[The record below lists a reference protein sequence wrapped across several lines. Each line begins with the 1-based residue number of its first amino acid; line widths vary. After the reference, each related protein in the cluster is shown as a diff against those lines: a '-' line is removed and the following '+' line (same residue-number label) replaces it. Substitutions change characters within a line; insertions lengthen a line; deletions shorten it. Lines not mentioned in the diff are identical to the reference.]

1 MNVARMWTGLVAAG
15 VLAFGLSV
23 QAQQPAGE
31 DAAGAQAPSA
41 PQSQAPAPDSAA
53 PAAGTVTV
61 EGCVKGAEGD
71 AAAAGSFTLANAKA
85 PEGADAAGVEIEDEY
100 ALSAPA
106 DVNLSQHVDHQV
118 RVTGTVGAAAG
129 DADAPTLNVT
139 ELEMVAASCA
149 E

>member
-23 QAQQPAGE
+23 QAQQPPA
-31 DAAGAQAPSA
+31 DDAGAQAGPPA
-41 PQSQAPAPDSAA
+41 PQSQAPAPDAAA
-53 PAAGTVTV
+53 PAAGSVTV
-61 EGCVKGAEGD
+61 EGCVASAEGD
-71 AAAAGSFTLANAKA
+71 AAGGFTLTDAKA
-85 PEGADAAGVEIEDEY
+85 PEGEAAAGAEIEDEY

-129 DADAPTLNVT
+129 DADAPMLNVT
-139 ELEMVAASCA
+139 ELEMIAATCA